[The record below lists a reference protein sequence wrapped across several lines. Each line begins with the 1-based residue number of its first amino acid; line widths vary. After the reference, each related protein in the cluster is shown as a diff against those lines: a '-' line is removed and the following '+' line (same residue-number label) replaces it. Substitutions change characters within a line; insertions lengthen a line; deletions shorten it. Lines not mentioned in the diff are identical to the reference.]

1 MLGPSSRPDIA
12 SPLTGSI
19 WPYRRRL
26 CSRNTVLRSSQG
38 RWFIFDVDVSP
49 RRSTS
54 VLGAC
59 GLSALHAPSRYPV
72 LKVPAAAP
80 VAPVPC
86 GKGIYCQTPAAAGA
100 GIGAS
105 TECTQLGRLLLR
117 VLFFLFAQ
125 LLAFDQAFSSQ
136 SRRFFSM
143 AGTSCSVCTW
153 LPSSSIAS
161 ESRVNPFQFL
171 RDGSLLYPMLCP
183 TYSKHCFASIEQK
196 RAAMGRPALYKLWCY
211 MRLRVTCY

>member
-1 MLGPSSRPDIA
+1 MLGPSSRPDI

-105 TECTQLGRLLLR
+105 TMCTP
-117 VLFFLFAQ
+117 
-125 LLAFDQAFSSQ
+125 
-136 SRRFFSM
+136 RR
-143 AGTSCSVCTW
+143 C
-153 LPSSSIAS
+153 
-161 ESRVNPFQFL
+161 
-171 RDGSLLYPMLCP
+171 
-183 TYSKHCFASIEQK
+183 
-196 RAAMGRPALYKLWCY
+196 RAARGYIARPRRPRGRESGPPQCAHNSEGYRTPPKQRQWS
-211 MRLRVTCY
+211 TSSDPQ